1 MLKVNL
7 ERSIKMTR
15 QQRDLQ
21 IQERKLWEMYNTIIE
36 LYGKDSA
43 QAKGTKEA
51 WEYIS
56 YTLKELGI
64 PDDRKEKSI
73 LAIAI
78 NKAKR
83 IVADMY
89 YYVCDMVEG
98 IISVLGRGNK

>member
-1 MLKVNL
+1 
-7 ERSIKMTR
+7 MTR

-21 IQERKLWEMYNTIIE
+21 SQERKLWEMYNTIIE

-51 WEYIS
+51 WEYIN

-64 PDDRKEKSI
+64 PEDRKEKSI
-73 LAIAI
+73 LVIAI

-83 IVADMY
+83 IFA
-89 YYVCDMVEG
+89 DMVEY
-98 IISVLGRGNK
+98 IRNVLGRANK

>member
-1 MLKVNL
+1 MLKANL
-7 ERSIKMTR
+7 ERTIKMTR

-64 PDDRKEKSI
+64 PEDRKEKSI

-83 IVADMY
+83 IVADM
-89 YYVCDMVEG
+89 VEG